1 MFIDVMLEHN
11 RQLMEWAL
19 YAHNCCRLP
28 PNTYV
33 IDLDAV
39 RQNAL
44 TLSEEATR
52 KKMNLYMMAKQFGH
66 NPLVC
71 NAIAECGIP
80 KSVAVSMDAAR
91 IMHHNGIQIGHL
103 GHLVQI
109 PECEVD
115 EALEMHPEVITVYDY
130 ENAEKISRH
139 AINKN
144 ICQDILLRISAS
156 DDFVYD
162 QQPGGI
168 PLEKLPECIEK
179 IGSLNGV
186 RIVGFTEFPCYMM
199 DWDAK
204 KIKETNNY
212 NNLLKACL
220 IGNDCGLEI
229 KQVNAPGGNAS
240 ALIES
245 AVKDG
250 ITHFEPGHALTGTT
264 YQNSVNFNSIEIP
277 SIVYLSEISH
287 HWNGSSY
294 VFGGGFYGR
303 AKIYS
308 AIVGNHVHY
317 HRVEAVAPCP
327 GTIDYYAEL
336 HCTEPVGTGVVYAF
350 RTQLF
355 MTHSNLAIVEGLSK
369 GQPILAGLYDQKGD
383 RIK

>member
-1 MFIDVMLEHN
+1 MFINVMLDQN
-11 RQLMEWAL
+11 PQLIEWAL
-19 YAHNCCRLP
+19 YAHDRCGLP

-39 RQNAL
+39 RQNARS
-44 TLSEEATR
+44 LSKEAARTG
-52 KKMNLYMMAKQFGH
+52 MNLYMMAKQLGH

-71 NAIAECGIP
+71 SAITECGIR
-80 KSVAVSMDAAR
+80 KAVAVSMDAAR
-91 IMHHNGIQIGHL
+91 IMYYNGIRIGHL

-109 PECEVD
+109 PEGEVD
-115 EALEMHPEVITVYDY
+115 EALDMSPEVITVFDY

-139 AINKN
+139 AGRKKIR
-144 ICQDILLRISAS
+144 QDILLRITAA

-168 PLEKLPECIEK
+168 PLEKLPETIER
-179 IGSLNGV
+179 INSLDGV

-199 DWDAK
+199 DWNRRL
-204 KIKETNNY
+204 IKATSNY
-212 NNLLKACL
+212 HNLLTASQ
-220 IGNDCGLEI
+220 IGAECGLEI
-229 KQVNAPGGNAS
+229 RHVNAPGGNACS
-240 ALIES
+240 LIES

-264 YQNSVNFNSIEIP
+264 YQNSVNAGSVEKP
-277 SIVYLSEISH
+277 AMVYLSEISH
-287 HWNGSSY
+287 HWNGSSF

-308 AIVGNHVHY
+308 ALVGSHDQY
-317 HRVEAVAPCP
+317 RRVEAVAPSP

-336 HCTEPVGTGVVYAF
+336 HCADPVGTGVVYAF

-355 MTHSNLAIVEGLSK
+355 ITHSNLAVVEGLSS
-369 GQPILAGLYDQKGD
+369 GRPILAGLHNQRGD